1 MIWWVLVLV
10 VVAGLAYIRLAPHE
24 VARWHQPIG
33 PAQDADYAGGAVR
46 VTIADDGA
54 LARVD
59 AAARTLQRTEVL
71 AGSVDEGRITYVTRS
86 KWMGFPDYTTVEQD
100 GDQVRM
106 YARLRFGRSDFG
118 VNRARLE
125 QLLPFTKG

>member
-1 MIWWVLVLV
+1 MIWWVLVVV

-71 AGSVDEGRITYVTRS
+71 AGTVDEGRITYVTRS

>member
-54 LARVD
+54 LARID